1 MLMGVKWILMYKA
14 GGSKATTPAAI
25 DGSVI
30 ADTLSFPAVGAGCSV
45 PGRPQ
50 KTLAWLVLRFW
61 GALGLA
67 PRINENKPSQC
78 ASLSPAL
85 F

>member
-1 MLMGVKWILMYKA
+1 MGVKWILMYKA

-30 ADTLSFPAVGAGCSV
+30 ADTLSFPAVDAGCSV

-61 GALGLA
+61 GALGLTMSL
-67 PRINENKPSQC
+67 PFPS
-78 ASLSPAL
+78 LVL
-85 F
+85 GT